1 MTSGNASSVIVTLS
15 KGVAHVANHFNTTG
29 IVLKLPC
36 YLGQHRSKIFQNLI
50 TAGWKCI
57 GNMQYRAV
65 KHRHHILC
73 YLTG

>member
-15 KGVAHVANHFNTTG
+15 KGIAHVANHFNMTG
-29 IVLKLPC
+29 IVLKLPH
-36 YLGQHRSKIFQNLI
+36 YLGQHRLKIFQNLI

-57 GNMQYRAV
+57 GNMQYWAV